1 MNIELIDGQCT
12 VTWERVPKP
21 IHDEI
26 VERLKKAGAAFDK
39 PRSCWTLPTKQADRL
54 YAAFP
59 KASYAYDVICS
70 IVEAQERRIAT
81 FGHNLLAMGIRLIV
95 SNGRVIA
102 QGAGVSPTLQTAI
115 DERGDN
121 LRVWLQ
127 AQNAHRDA
135 RRAAGS
141 TIGAIPVSS
150 CDRDNPRY
158 SSEDLHQADLLAKSL
173 RNAAKN
179 EQHEQAMRTRRGRAK
194 VKA

>member
-1 MNIELIDGQCT
+1 MNIEMIDGQCT

-21 IHDEI
+21 VHDEI

-39 PRSCWTLPTKQADRL
+39 PRSCWTLPTNQADRL
-54 YAAFP
+54 FAAFP

-70 IVEAQERRIAT
+70 IVEAQERRIAI
-81 FGHNLLAMGIRLIV
+81 FGRNLLALGIRLIV
-95 SNGRVIA
+95 SNGRVVA
-102 QGAGVSPTLQTAI
+102 QGTGATETLQSAI

-127 AQNAHRDA
+127 AQNTIHGASRGL
-135 RRAAGS
+135 GS
-141 TIGAIPVSS
+141 TVGAIPVQPITNDSARS
-150 CDRDNPRY
+150 DSDYHNA
-158 SSEDLHQADLLAKSL
+158 ELLAKSL

-179 EQHEQAMRTRRGRAK
+179 QDREDAMRTRRGRAK